1 MEAKEW
7 LTAKELAEQVGVSV
21 QRVYNWKREKKI
33 PKGKLKVV
41 VKGFRK
47 RILFHSSLVEQLKER
62 EVCHG

>member
-1 MEAKEW
+1 METKEW
-7 LTAKELAEQVGVSV
+7 LTAKELAKAVGVSV
-21 QRVYNWKREKKI
+21 QRVYNWKRERKI